1 MTKTANIHNEPPGPR
16 ARLPKLIVGCVRL
29 RLVRPYLGCCQAQVP
44 RCAFFTSLTL
54 PRATPNSPNDSVAVV
69 RLLAV
74 RRPVLPSPSLPL
86 PPRSLHQE
94 SPLPAIVRISGVTPG
109 GCAAARRG
117 GNSHF
122 IYLAGVEGL
131 REIVLHCASRT
142 LTNYFF
148 LTPPQLP
155 WRAGA

>member
-54 PRATPNSPNDSVAVV
+54 PGATPNSPNDSVLAVV

-74 RRPVLPSPSLPL
+74 RRPVLPSPLPF
-86 PPRSLHQE
+86 PAPS
-94 SPLPAIVRISGVTPG
+94 SPLTPSRIPTSRNRTHFWRHSSAAAHPPGGDGGAGGTHTSYTWRAWKACGKLSSIVRQEHSLITS
-109 GCAAARRG
+109 
-117 GNSHF
+117 S
-122 IYLAGVEGL
+122 
-131 REIVLHCASRT
+131 
-142 LTNYFF
+142 
-148 LTPPQLP
+148 
-155 WRAGA
+155 